1 MISVKDNKADKE
13 SIKEGGPSFLYEDG
27 RVKAVRKTLHR
38 SLLSI
43 YCALMDTDCP
53 SLPKVLSIEAT
64 AKSLTVV
71 EEYIPGRTL
80 QQVIDQR
87 QGAEEEAV
95 FALGRDICAA
105 LRDTQGYKAL
115 QHNSFGFRQVCA
127 DRF

>member
-1 MISVKDNKADKE
+1 MISVKDKKADKE
-13 SIKEGGPSFLYEDG
+13 SMKERFGGEGGPSFLYEDG

-95 FALGRDICAA
+95 FALGRAPP
-105 LRDTQGYKAL
+105 
-115 QHNSFGFRQVCA
+115 FR
-127 DRF
+127 